1 MVPDEVAH
9 RVECAVLGADDAL
22 RVDQKQ
28 VFLGAALHPGE
39 DVLPRRPLR
48 LPDEEVAVPLQSRLG
63 LDAGDAASVKPLLL
77 LQLPSHLPCNYEE
90 LQIGRLDGESV
101 QIGAFNRPAPEATSW
116 VR

>member
-39 DVLPRRPLR
+39 DVLPGRPLR
-48 LPDEEVAVPLQSRLG
+48 LPKIVL
-63 LDAGDAASVKPLLL
+63 
-77 LQLPSHLPCNYEE
+77 
-90 LQIGRLDGESV
+90 
-101 QIGAFNRPAPEATSW
+101 AT
-116 VR
+116 